1 MATTM
6 FHFKWTMSFVAV
18 AGQQKGD
25 AASVWA
31 WLWTGLLCLPG
42 IELTG
47 LDWETAKQNAEQQST
62 AEESSAAQHL
72 TPHTARAA
80 RRGVAWHGS
89 PPLHQRIRQTQ
100 LNWGSGTMEKDR
112 GEDGTRTG

>member
-6 FHFKWTMSFVAV
+6 FHFKWTVSFVAV

-42 IELTG
+42 IEPTG
-47 LDWETAKQNAEQQST
+47 LDWETAKRNAEQQST

-80 RRGVAWHGS
+80 RRGVAW
-89 PPLHQRIRQTQ
+89 
-100 LNWGSGTMEKDR
+100 R
-112 GEDGTRTG
+112 GMAVRRSISEYGRRSSIGGRGP